1 VLAANPPDQSDAEPG
16 PQGHRT
22 QEEMVSMYAYQCR
35 SCGGLAYTSA
45 NAATVGAC
53 PHCSAPLG
61 SPLPPGEP
69 ASERRPSPRG
79 GGTSERAE
87 LSLVHSNN

>member
-1 VLAANPPDQSDAEPG
+1 
-16 PQGHRT
+16 
-22 QEEMVSMYAYQCR
+22 MYAYRCR

-69 ASERRPSPRG
+69 PSQRRSSPRVNGASERG
-79 GGTSERAE
+79 E
-87 LSLVHSNN
+87 LSLVHSDN

>member
-1 VLAANPPDQSDAEPG
+1 
-16 PQGHRT
+16 
-22 QEEMVSMYAYQCR
+22 MYAYQCP

-61 SPLPPGEP
+61 TPLPVD
-69 ASERRPSPRG
+69 PRG
-79 GGTSERAE
+79 EKLPRPVE
-87 LSLVHSNN
+87 LSVVKSDA